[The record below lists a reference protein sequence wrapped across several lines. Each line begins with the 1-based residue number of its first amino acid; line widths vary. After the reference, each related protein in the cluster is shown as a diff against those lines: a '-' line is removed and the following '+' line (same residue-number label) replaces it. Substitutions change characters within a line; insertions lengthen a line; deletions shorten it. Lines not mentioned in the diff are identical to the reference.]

1 MVTPAPT
8 APDPA
13 AGNVGAQLSQI
24 VAGLTAA
31 GSAASGKFTW
41 TPPKSTQGFDPTTT
55 GIGRRLAAGGLLAPG
70 QMFPSV
76 QPLPDTIDSATF
88 GQRITALDPS
98 QVEALQ
104 RQLYDAGAYPDSYY
118 GKNAK
123 PIPWGQ
129 RDQDTIGLLMQMAGL
144 ATFSGSLD
152 QMLQAK
158 VDISQRG
165 KVQRASLVIE
175 LPAKEDLDHILRA
188 TAADALGRD
197 PTPDEETRYV
207 SGFTSRISAYQKQ
220 RYAAEEG
227 GGTVMQAPSATTAA
241 EAFARETSP
250 VEYGAQRIEKGLSA
264 LRNLF
269 TGGGGGG

>member
-8 APDPA
+8 IPDPA

-41 TPPKSTQGFDPTTT
+41 TPPKSTLGFDPTTT

-144 ATFSGSLD
+144 ATFSGNLD

-165 KVQRASLVIE
+165 KTHRAPLVIE
-175 LPAKEDLDHILRA
+175 LPAKDDLEHVLRQSA
-188 TAADALGRD
+188 MELLGRD
-197 PTPDEETRYV
+197 PTPDEMARY
-207 SGFTSRISAYQKQ
+207 SSRFTEATSAYQKQ

-227 GGTVMQAPSATTAA
+227 GGTITQAPSATTAA
-241 EAFARETSP
+241 ESYLRQQSP
-250 VEYGAQRIEKGLSA
+250 VEYGAQRIEKGLSS
-264 LRNLF
+264 LRKLF